1 MLNSSSLL
9 FENLMKYNDATQ
21 AKRNLKENVKPV
33 KEEDETII
41 NLQVELPQD
50 LEDVKPDDVKVDVGV
65 MPVETDDVE
74 SNEDEEKIDDFDET
88 PEEDEDVKP
97 ESDEND
103 ESKEDDKK
111 ESVDVETAKKN
122 ILNRVKN
129 KIENKNSECTGKED
143 CECEACKSK
152 KPIKN
157 ESLARLDTTSLNHLI
172 TTFVKDNYK
181 NIDKIVISKAILEN
195 NRLILKGTITNLDG
209 KSESIK
215 LVNKGFNVKKLEGKK
230 FVMDFADASN
240 TFGIVNESV
249 KKPFVF
255 IASLKEGILKFNS
268 LKYNFKTKITEGK
281 IAKVYGTCNLL
292 KESKTLKEDSN
303 QVKRFNEIVDKIK
316 AAKSANDLF
325 ACKDEMDEANL
336 GDTLLSA
343 AQMVWDDVN
352 SRMVGAT
359 KNKNLKE
366 ATLKSM
372 SGVDSYAWQGA
383 NDFADGSKPLIAEG
397 KGGTLIVA
405 GSDENDGT
413 VLISIYYGPDGDQ
426 WAWKSYDDKE
436 TALKDARLL
445 VNIIDDEEV
454 DVNQLK
460 RFGFELM

>member
-1 MLNSSSLL
+1 MLNASSLL

-33 KEEDETII
+33 KEEDETIV

-50 LEDVKPDDVKVDVGV
+50 LEDVKPDDIKVDVGV

-129 KIENKNSECTGKED
+129 KTESKNSKCTGKEG

-152 KPIKN
+152 KPIKT
-157 ESLARLDTTSLNHLI
+157 ESLARLDTNSLNHLI

-181 NIDKIVISKAILEN
+181 NIDKIVISKAVLEN
-195 NRLILKGTITNLDG
+195 NQLILKGTITNLDG

-249 KKPFVF
+249 KKPFIF

-292 KESKTLKEDSN
+292 KESKTRKYNRST
-303 QVKRFNEIVDKIK
+303 F
-316 AAKSANDLF
+316 
-325 ACKDEMDEANL
+325 
-336 GDTLLSA
+336 
-343 AQMVWDDVN
+343 
-352 SRMVGAT
+352 
-359 KNKNLKE
+359 LKE
-366 ATLKSM
+366 AELRTMTGTDLLN
-372 SGVDSYAWQGA
+372 YQGA
-383 NDFADGSKPLIAEG
+383 NNFDDGTKPFIAEG
-397 KGGTLIVA
+397 KGGTLIIA
-405 GSDENDGT
+405 GSDENDGSA
-413 VLISIYYGPDGDQ
+413 LISIYYGPDGDR

-436 TALKDARLL
+436 TALKDAKLL
-445 VNIIDDEEV
+445 VNIVNDEEV

>member
-1 MLNSSSLL
+1 MLNTSSLL

-181 NIDKIVISKAILEN
+181 NIDKIVISKAVLEN
-195 NRLILKGTITNLDG
+195 NQLILKGTITNLDG

-249 KKPFVF
+249 KKPFIF

-292 KESKTLKEDSN
+292 KESKTHKYNRS
-303 QVKRFNEIVDKIK
+303 K
-316 AAKSANDLF
+316 
-325 ACKDEMDEANL
+325 
-336 GDTLLSA
+336 T
-343 AQMVWDDVN
+343 
-352 SRMVGAT
+352 
-359 KNKNLKE
+359 LKE

-383 NDFADGSKPLIAEG
+383 NDFADGTKPFIAEG
-397 KGGTLIVA
+397 EGGTLLVS

-413 VLISIYYGPDGDQ
+413 ALISIYYGPDGDQ

>member
-195 NRLILKGTITNLDG
+195 NQLILKGTITNLDG

-255 IASLKEGILKFNS
+255 IACLKEGILKFKS

-292 KESKTLKEDSN
+292 KESKTHKYNRS
-303 QVKRFNEIVDKIK
+303 K
-316 AAKSANDLF
+316 
-325 ACKDEMDEANL
+325 
-336 GDTLLSA
+336 T
-343 AQMVWDDVN
+343 
-352 SRMVGAT
+352 
-359 KNKNLKE
+359 LKE

-383 NDFADGSKPLIAEG
+383 NDFADGTKPFIAEG
-397 KGGTLIVA
+397 EGGTLLVS

-413 VLISIYYGPDGDQ
+413 ALISIYYGPDGDQ

-436 TALKDARLL
+436 TALKDAKLL
-445 VNIIDDEEV
+445 VNIVNDEEV

>member
-1 MLNSSSLL
+1 MLTSSSLL

-129 KIENKNSECTGKED
+129 KTENKNSECTGKED

-195 NRLILKGTITNLDG
+195 NQLILKGTITNLDG

-249 KKPFVF
+249 KKPFIF

-292 KESKTLKEDSN
+292 KESKTHKYNRS
-303 QVKRFNEIVDKIK
+303 K
-316 AAKSANDLF
+316 
-325 ACKDEMDEANL
+325 
-336 GDTLLSA
+336 T
-343 AQMVWDDVN
+343 
-352 SRMVGAT
+352 
-359 KNKNLKE
+359 LKE
-366 ATLKSM
+366 ATLKPM
-372 SGVDSYAWQGA
+372 TKEDSFGWQGA
-383 NDFADGSKPLIAEG
+383 NNFADGTQPYIADG
-397 KGGTLIVA
+397 KGGTLIVS
-405 GSDENDGT
+405 GSDENDESA
-413 VLISIYYGPDGDQ
+413 LISIYYGPDDDQ
-426 WAWKSYDDKE
+426 WAWKSYADKE
-436 TALKDARLL
+436 TALKDAKLL

>member
-88 PEEDEDVKP
+88 PEEDEDVKS

-195 NRLILKGTITNLDG
+195 NQLILKGTITNLDG

-292 KESKTLKEDSN
+292 KESKQCKYN
-303 QVKRFNEIVDKIK
+303 
-316 AAKSANDLF
+316 KS
-325 ACKDEMDEANL
+325 K
-336 GDTLLSA
+336 S
-343 AQMVWDDVN
+343 
-352 SRMVGAT
+352 
-359 KNKNLKE
+359 LKE

-383 NDFADGSKPLIAEG
+383 NDFADGTKPFIAEG
-397 KGGTLIVA
+397 EGGTLLVS

-413 VLISIYYGPDGDQ
+413 ALISIYYGPDGDQ

>member
-195 NRLILKGTITNLDG
+195 NQLILKGTITNLDG

-249 KKPFVF
+249 KKPFIF

-292 KESKTLKEDSN
+292 KESKTHKYNRSKTLKEALLKPMTKEDS
-303 QVKRFNEIVDKIK
+303 F
-316 AAKSANDLF
+316 
-325 ACKDEMDEANL
+325 
-336 GDTLLSA
+336 G
-343 AQMVWDDVN
+343 
-352 SRMVGAT
+352 
-359 KNKNLKE
+359 
-366 ATLKSM
+366 
-372 SGVDSYAWQGA
+372 WQGA
-383 NDFADGSKPLIAEG
+383 NNFADGTQPYIADG
-397 KGGTLIVA
+397 KGGTLIVS
-405 GSDENDGT
+405 GSDENDESA
-413 VLISIYYGPDGDQ
+413 LISIYYGPDDDQ
-426 WAWKSYDDKE
+426 WAWKSYADKE
-436 TALKDARLL
+436 TALKDAKLL
-445 VNIIDDEEV
+445 VNIVDDEEV

>member
-129 KIENKNSECTGKED
+129 KTENKNSECTGKED

-195 NRLILKGTITNLDG
+195 NQLILKGTITNLDG

-292 KESKTLKEDSN
+292 KESKTHKYNRSTFLKEAVLKPMTKEDS
-303 QVKRFNEIVDKIK
+303 F
-316 AAKSANDLF
+316 
-325 ACKDEMDEANL
+325 
-336 GDTLLSA
+336 G
-343 AQMVWDDVN
+343 
-352 SRMVGAT
+352 
-359 KNKNLKE
+359 
-366 ATLKSM
+366 
-372 SGVDSYAWQGA
+372 WQGA
-383 NDFADGSKPLIAEG
+383 NNFADGTQPYIADG
-397 KGGTLIVA
+397 KGGTIIVS
-405 GSDENDGT
+405 GSDENDGSA
-413 VLISIYYGPDGDQ
+413 LISIYYGPDDDQ
-426 WAWKSYDDKE
+426 WAWKSYDSKE
-436 TALKDARLL
+436 TALKDAKLL
-445 VNIIDDEEV
+445 VNIVDDKEV

>member
-129 KIENKNSECTGKED
+129 KTENKNSECTGKED

-195 NRLILKGTITNLDG
+195 NQLILKGTITNLDG

-249 KKPFVF
+249 KKPFIF

-292 KESKTLKEDSN
+292 KESKTHKYNRS
-303 QVKRFNEIVDKIK
+303 
-316 AAKSANDLF
+316 KS
-325 ACKDEMDEANL
+325 
-336 GDTLLSA
+336 
-343 AQMVWDDVN
+343 
-352 SRMVGAT
+352 
-359 KNKNLKE
+359 LKE

-383 NDFADGSKPLIAEG
+383 NDFADGTKPFIAEG
-397 KGGTLIVA
+397 EGGTLLVS

-413 VLISIYYGPDGDQ
+413 ALISIYYGPNGDQ

-436 TALKDARLL
+436 TALKDAKLL
-445 VNIIDDEEV
+445 VNIVNDEEV

-460 RFGFELM
+460 RFDFEIM

>member
-129 KIENKNSECTGKED
+129 KTENKNSECTGKED

-195 NRLILKGTITNLDG
+195 NQLILKGTITNLDG

-249 KKPFVF
+249 KKPFIF

-292 KESKTLKEDSN
+292 KESKTRKYNRST
-303 QVKRFNEIVDKIK
+303 F
-316 AAKSANDLF
+316 
-325 ACKDEMDEANL
+325 
-336 GDTLLSA
+336 
-343 AQMVWDDVN
+343 
-352 SRMVGAT
+352 
-359 KNKNLKE
+359 LKE
-366 ATLKSM
+366 AALKPM
-372 SGVDSYAWQGA
+372 NDTDLLNYQGA
-383 NDFADGSKPLIAEG
+383 NNFADGTKPFIAEG
-397 KGGTLIVA
+397 KGGTFIVA
-405 GSDENDGT
+405 GSDENDGSA
-413 VLISIYYGPDGDQ
+413 LISIYYGPDSDQ

-436 TALKDARLL
+436 TALKDAKWL
-445 VNIIDDEEV
+445 VNIVDDEEV

>member
-195 NRLILKGTITNLDG
+195 NQLILKGTITNLDG

-292 KESKTLKEDSN
+292 KESKTHKYNRS
-303 QVKRFNEIVDKIK
+303 K
-316 AAKSANDLF
+316 
-325 ACKDEMDEANL
+325 
-336 GDTLLSA
+336 T
-343 AQMVWDDVN
+343 
-352 SRMVGAT
+352 
-359 KNKNLKE
+359 LKE

-383 NDFADGSKPLIAEG
+383 NDFADGTKPFIAEG
-397 KGGTLIVA
+397 EGGTLLVS

-413 VLISIYYGPDGDQ
+413 ALISIYYGPDGDQ
-426 WAWKSYDDKE
+426 WAWKSYDNKE
-436 TALKDARLL
+436 IALKDAKLL

-460 RFGFELM
+460 RFGFDIM

>member
-129 KIENKNSECTGKED
+129 KTENKNSECTGKEE

-195 NRLILKGTITNLDG
+195 NQLILKGTITNLDG

-249 KKPFVF
+249 KKPFIF

-292 KESKTLKEDSN
+292 KESKTHKYNRS
-303 QVKRFNEIVDKIK
+303 K
-316 AAKSANDLF
+316 
-325 ACKDEMDEANL
+325 
-336 GDTLLSA
+336 T
-343 AQMVWDDVN
+343 
-352 SRMVGAT
+352 
-359 KNKNLKE
+359 LKE

-383 NDFADGSKPLIAEG
+383 NDFADGTKPFIAEG
-397 KGGTLIVA
+397 EGGTLLVS

-413 VLISIYYGPDGDQ
+413 ALISIYYGPDGDQ

>member
-129 KIENKNSECTGKED
+129 KTENKNSECTGKED

-195 NRLILKGTITNLDG
+195 NQLILKGTITNLDG

-249 KKPFVF
+249 KKPFIF

-292 KESKTLKEDSN
+292 KESKTLKEDAN
-303 QVKRFNEIVDKIK
+303 QIKKFNEIVDKIK
-316 AAKSANDLF
+316 VAKSGNDLV
-325 ACKDEMDEANL
+325 ALEDEINKANL
-336 GDTLLSA
+336 GDTLKSA

-352 SRMVGAT
+352 SRMVGAF

-366 ATLKSM
+366 AVLKSM
-372 SGVDSYAWQGA
+372 TKEDSFGWQGA
-383 NDFADGSKPLIAEG
+383 NNFSDGTQPYIADGD
-397 KGGTLIVA
+397 GGTFIVS
-405 GSDENDGT
+405 GSDENDGSA
-413 VLISIYYGPDGDQ
+413 LISIYYGPDNDQ
-426 WAWKSYDDKE
+426 WAWKSYDSKE
-436 TALKDARLL
+436 AALKDAKLL
-445 VNIIDDEEV
+445 VNIVDDEEV

>member
-195 NRLILKGTITNLDG
+195 NQLILKGTITNLDG

-292 KESKTLKEDSN
+292 KESKTHKYNRS
-303 QVKRFNEIVDKIK
+303 
-316 AAKSANDLF
+316 KS
-325 ACKDEMDEANL
+325 
-336 GDTLLSA
+336 
-343 AQMVWDDVN
+343 
-352 SRMVGAT
+352 
-359 KNKNLKE
+359 LKE

-383 NDFADGSKPLIAEG
+383 NDFADGTKPFIAEG
-397 KGGTLIVA
+397 EGGTLLVS

-413 VLISIYYGPDGDQ
+413 ALISIYYGPDGDQ

>member
-111 ESVDVETAKKN
+111 ESKEDDKKESVDVETAKKN

-129 KIENKNSECTGKED
+129 KTESKNSECTGKED

-195 NRLILKGTITNLDG
+195 NQLILKGTITNLDG

-249 KKPFVF
+249 KKPFIF

-292 KESKTLKEDSN
+292 KESKTHKYNRS
-303 QVKRFNEIVDKIK
+303 K
-316 AAKSANDLF
+316 
-325 ACKDEMDEANL
+325 
-336 GDTLLSA
+336 T
-343 AQMVWDDVN
+343 
-352 SRMVGAT
+352 
-359 KNKNLKE
+359 LKE

-383 NDFADGSKPLIAEG
+383 NDFADGTKPFIAEG
-397 KGGTLIVA
+397 EGGTLLVS

-413 VLISIYYGPDGDQ
+413 ALISIYYGPDGDQ

>member
-103 ESKEDDKK
+103 ESEEDDKK
-111 ESVDVETAKKN
+111 ESMDVETAKKN

-129 KIENKNSECTGKED
+129 KTENKNSECTGKED

-195 NRLILKGTITNLDG
+195 NQLILKGTITNLDG

-249 KKPFVF
+249 KKPFIF

-292 KESKTLKEDSN
+292 KESKTHKYNRS
-303 QVKRFNEIVDKIK
+303 K
-316 AAKSANDLF
+316 
-325 ACKDEMDEANL
+325 
-336 GDTLLSA
+336 T
-343 AQMVWDDVN
+343 
-352 SRMVGAT
+352 
-359 KNKNLKE
+359 LKE

-383 NDFADGSKPLIAEG
+383 NDFADGTKPFIAEG
-397 KGGTLIVA
+397 EGGTLLVS

-413 VLISIYYGPDGDQ
+413 ALISIYYGPDGDR

-436 TALKDARLL
+436 TALKDAKLL
-445 VNIIDDEEV
+445 VNIVDDEEV

>member
-129 KIENKNSECTGKED
+129 KTENKNSECTGKED

-195 NRLILKGTITNLDG
+195 NQLILKGTITNLDG

-249 KKPFVF
+249 KKPFIF

-292 KESKTLKEDSN
+292 KESKTHKYNRS
-303 QVKRFNEIVDKIK
+303 K
-316 AAKSANDLF
+316 
-325 ACKDEMDEANL
+325 
-336 GDTLLSA
+336 T
-343 AQMVWDDVN
+343 
-352 SRMVGAT
+352 
-359 KNKNLKE
+359 LKE

-383 NDFADGSKPLIAEG
+383 NDFADGTKPFIAEG
-397 KGGTLIVA
+397 EGGTLLVS

-413 VLISIYYGPDGDQ
+413 ALISIYYGPDGDQ

>member
-195 NRLILKGTITNLDG
+195 NQLILKGTITNLDG

-249 KKPFVF
+249 KKPFIF

-292 KESKTLKEDSN
+292 KESKTHKYNRS
-303 QVKRFNEIVDKIK
+303 K
-316 AAKSANDLF
+316 
-325 ACKDEMDEANL
+325 
-336 GDTLLSA
+336 T
-343 AQMVWDDVN
+343 
-352 SRMVGAT
+352 
-359 KNKNLKE
+359 LKE

-383 NDFADGSKPLIAEG
+383 NDFADGTKPFIAEG
-397 KGGTLIVA
+397 EGGTLLVS

-413 VLISIYYGPDGDQ
+413 ALISIYYGPDGDQ

>member
-129 KIENKNSECTGKED
+129 KTENKNSECTGKED

-195 NRLILKGTITNLDG
+195 NQLILKGTITNLDG

-249 KKPFVF
+249 KKPFIF

-292 KESKTLKEDSN
+292 KESKTLKEDAN
-303 QVKRFNEIVDKIK
+303 QVKKFNEIVDKIK
-316 AAKSANDLF
+316 AAKSGNDLVILE
-325 ACKDEMDEANL
+325 DEMKKANL
-336 GDTLLSA
+336 GDTLLAA

-352 SRMVGAT
+352 SRMLGAY

-405 GSDENDGT
+405 GSDENDGSA
-413 VLISIYYGPDGDQ
+413 LISIYYGPDGDQ

-436 TALKDARLL
+436 TALKDAKLL
-445 VNIIDDEEV
+445 VNIVDDEEV

-460 RFGFELM
+460 RFDFEIM

>member
-129 KIENKNSECTGKED
+129 KTESKNSKCTGKEG

-152 KPIKN
+152 KPIKT
-157 ESLARLDTTSLNHLI
+157 ESLARLDTNSLNHLI

-181 NIDKIVISKAILEN
+181 NIDKIVISKAVLEN
-195 NRLILKGTITNLDG
+195 NQLILKGTITNLDG

-292 KESKTLKEDSN
+292 KESKTRKYNRS
-303 QVKRFNEIVDKIK
+303 K
-316 AAKSANDLF
+316 
-325 ACKDEMDEANL
+325 
-336 GDTLLSA
+336 T
-343 AQMVWDDVN
+343 
-352 SRMVGAT
+352 
-359 KNKNLKE
+359 LKE

-383 NDFADGSKPLIAEG
+383 NDFADGTKPFIAEG
-397 KGGTLIVA
+397 EGGTLLVS

-413 VLISIYYGPDGDQ
+413 ALISIYYGPDGDQ

>member
-21 AKRNLKENVKPV
+21 VKRNLKENVKPV

-74 SNEDEEKIDDFDET
+74 SNDDEEKIDDFDET
-88 PEEDEDVKP
+88 PEEDEDAKP
-97 ESDEND
+97 ESDEDEND
-103 ESKEDDKK
+103 ESEEDDKK

-195 NRLILKGTITNLDG
+195 NQLILKGTITNLDG

-292 KESKTLKEDSN
+292 KESKTHKYNRS
-303 QVKRFNEIVDKIK
+303 K
-316 AAKSANDLF
+316 
-325 ACKDEMDEANL
+325 
-336 GDTLLSA
+336 T
-343 AQMVWDDVN
+343 
-352 SRMVGAT
+352 
-359 KNKNLKE
+359 LKE

-383 NDFADGSKPLIAEG
+383 NDFADGTKPFIAEG
-397 KGGTLIVA
+397 EGGTLLVS

-413 VLISIYYGPDGDQ
+413 ALISIYYGPDGDQ

>member
-1 MLNSSSLL
+1 MLNTSSLL

-129 KIENKNSECTGKED
+129 KTENKNSECTGKED

-195 NRLILKGTITNLDG
+195 NQLILKGTITNLDD

-249 KKPFVF
+249 KKPFIF

-292 KESKTLKEDSN
+292 KESKTHKYNRSKSLKEAALKPMTKEDS
-303 QVKRFNEIVDKIK
+303 F
-316 AAKSANDLF
+316 
-325 ACKDEMDEANL
+325 
-336 GDTLLSA
+336 G
-343 AQMVWDDVN
+343 
-352 SRMVGAT
+352 
-359 KNKNLKE
+359 
-366 ATLKSM
+366 
-372 SGVDSYAWQGA
+372 WQGA
-383 NDFADGSKPLIAEG
+383 NNFADGTQPYIADG
-397 KGGTLIVA
+397 KGGTLIVS
-405 GSDENDGT
+405 GSDENDRSA
-413 VLISIYYGPDGDQ
+413 LISIYYGPDDDQ
-426 WAWKSYDDKE
+426 WAWKSYNDKE
-436 TALKDARLL
+436 TALKDAKLL
-445 VNIIDDEEV
+445 VNIVDDEEV

>member
-129 KIENKNSECTGKED
+129 KTENKNSECTGKED

-195 NRLILKGTITNLDG
+195 NQLILKGTITNLDG

-249 KKPFVF
+249 KKPFIF

-292 KESKTLKEDSN
+292 KESKTHKYNRS
-303 QVKRFNEIVDKIK
+303 K
-316 AAKSANDLF
+316 
-325 ACKDEMDEANL
+325 
-336 GDTLLSA
+336 T
-343 AQMVWDDVN
+343 
-352 SRMVGAT
+352 
-359 KNKNLKE
+359 LKE

-383 NDFADGSKPLIAEG
+383 NDFADGTKPFIAEG
-397 KGGTLIVA
+397 EGGTLLVS

-413 VLISIYYGPDGDQ
+413 ALISIYYGPDGDQ

-445 VNIIDDEEV
+445 VNIIDDKEV

>member
-195 NRLILKGTITNLDG
+195 NQLILKGTITNLDG

-240 TFGIVNESV
+240 TFSIVNESV
-249 KKPFVF
+249 KKPFIF

-292 KESKTLKEDSN
+292 KESKTHKYNRS
-303 QVKRFNEIVDKIK
+303 K
-316 AAKSANDLF
+316 
-325 ACKDEMDEANL
+325 
-336 GDTLLSA
+336 T
-343 AQMVWDDVN
+343 
-352 SRMVGAT
+352 
-359 KNKNLKE
+359 LKE

-383 NDFADGSKPLIAEG
+383 NDFADGTKPFIAEG
-397 KGGTLIVA
+397 EGGTLLVS

-413 VLISIYYGPDGDQ
+413 ALISIYYGPDGDQ

>member
-97 ESDEND
+97 ESDKND

-129 KIENKNSECTGKED
+129 KTENKNSECTGKED
-143 CECEACKSK
+143 CECEVCKSK

-181 NIDKIVISKAILEN
+181 NIDKIVISKAVLEN
-195 NRLILKGTITNLDG
+195 NQLILKGTITNLDG

-292 KESKTLKEDSN
+292 KESKTRKYNRST
-303 QVKRFNEIVDKIK
+303 F
-316 AAKSANDLF
+316 
-325 ACKDEMDEANL
+325 
-336 GDTLLSA
+336 
-343 AQMVWDDVN
+343 
-352 SRMVGAT
+352 
-359 KNKNLKE
+359 LKE

-405 GSDENDGT
+405 GSDENDGSA
-413 VLISIYYGPDGDQ
+413 LISIYYGPDGDQ

-436 TALKDARLL
+436 TALKDAKLL
-445 VNIIDDEEV
+445 VNIVDDEEV

-460 RFGFELM
+460 RFDFEIM

>member
-1 MLNSSSLL
+1 MLNASSLL

-33 KEEDETII
+33 KEEDETIV

-50 LEDVKPDDVKVDVGV
+50 LEDVKPDDIKVDVGV

-103 ESKEDDKK
+103 ESNEDDKK

-129 KIENKNSECTGKED
+129 KTESKNSKCTGKEG

-152 KPIKN
+152 KPIKT
-157 ESLARLDTTSLNHLI
+157 ESLARLDTNSLNHLI

-181 NIDKIVISKAILEN
+181 NIDKIVISKAVLEN
-195 NRLILKGTITNLDG
+195 NQLILKGTITNLDG

-249 KKPFVF
+249 KKPFIF

-292 KESKTLKEDSN
+292 KESKTRKYNRST
-303 QVKRFNEIVDKIK
+303 F
-316 AAKSANDLF
+316 
-325 ACKDEMDEANL
+325 
-336 GDTLLSA
+336 
-343 AQMVWDDVN
+343 
-352 SRMVGAT
+352 
-359 KNKNLKE
+359 LKE
-366 ATLKSM
+366 AELRTMTGTDLLN
-372 SGVDSYAWQGA
+372 YQGA
-383 NDFADGSKPLIAEG
+383 NNFDDGTKPFIAEG
-397 KGGTLIVA
+397 KGGTLIIA
-405 GSDENDGT
+405 GSDENDGSA
-413 VLISIYYGPDGDQ
+413 LISIYYGPDGDR

-436 TALKDARLL
+436 TALKDAKLL
-445 VNIIDDEEV
+445 VNIVDDEEV

-460 RFGFELM
+460 RFDFEIM

>member
-195 NRLILKGTITNLDG
+195 NQLILKGTITNLDG

-292 KESKTLKEDSN
+292 KESKTHKYNRS
-303 QVKRFNEIVDKIK
+303 K
-316 AAKSANDLF
+316 
-325 ACKDEMDEANL
+325 
-336 GDTLLSA
+336 T
-343 AQMVWDDVN
+343 
-352 SRMVGAT
+352 
-359 KNKNLKE
+359 LKE

-383 NDFADGSKPLIAEG
+383 NDFADGTKPFIAEG
-397 KGGTLIVA
+397 EGGTLLVS

-413 VLISIYYGPDGDQ
+413 ALISIYYGPDGDQ

>member
-1 MLNSSSLL
+1 MLSSSSLL

-195 NRLILKGTITNLDG
+195 NQLILKGTITNLDG

-249 KKPFVF
+249 KKPFIF

-292 KESKTLKEDSN
+292 KESKTHKYNRS
-303 QVKRFNEIVDKIK
+303 K
-316 AAKSANDLF
+316 
-325 ACKDEMDEANL
+325 
-336 GDTLLSA
+336 T
-343 AQMVWDDVN
+343 
-352 SRMVGAT
+352 
-359 KNKNLKE
+359 LKE

-383 NDFADGSKPLIAEG
+383 NDFADGTKPFIAEG
-397 KGGTLIVA
+397 EGGTLLVS

-413 VLISIYYGPDGDQ
+413 ALISIYYGPDGDQ
-426 WAWKSYDDKE
+426 WAWKSYNDKE

>member
-129 KIENKNSECTGKED
+129 KTENKNSECTGKED

-195 NRLILKGTITNLDG
+195 NQLILKGTITNLDG

-249 KKPFVF
+249 KKPFIF

-292 KESKTLKEDSN
+292 KESKTHKYNRS
-303 QVKRFNEIVDKIK
+303 
-316 AAKSANDLF
+316 KS
-325 ACKDEMDEANL
+325 
-336 GDTLLSA
+336 
-343 AQMVWDDVN
+343 
-352 SRMVGAT
+352 
-359 KNKNLKE
+359 LKE

-383 NDFADGSKPLIAEG
+383 NDFADGTKPFIAEG
-397 KGGTLIVA
+397 EGGTLLVS

-413 VLISIYYGPDGDQ
+413 ALISIYYGPDDDQ
-426 WAWKSYDDKE
+426 WAWKSYADKE
-436 TALKDARLL
+436 TALKDAKLL
-445 VNIIDDEEV
+445 VNIVDDEEV

>member
-195 NRLILKGTITNLDG
+195 NQLILKGTITNLDG

-240 TFGIVNESV
+240 TFSIVNESV
-249 KKPFVF
+249 KKPFIF

-268 LKYNFKTKITEGK
+268 LKFNFKTKITEGK

-292 KESKTLKEDSN
+292 KESKTHKYNRS
-303 QVKRFNEIVDKIK
+303 K
-316 AAKSANDLF
+316 
-325 ACKDEMDEANL
+325 
-336 GDTLLSA
+336 T
-343 AQMVWDDVN
+343 
-352 SRMVGAT
+352 
-359 KNKNLKE
+359 LKE

-383 NDFADGSKPLIAEG
+383 NDFADGTKPFIAEG
-397 KGGTLIVA
+397 EGGTLLVS

-413 VLISIYYGPDGDQ
+413 ALISIYYGPDGDQ